1 MLNHKT
7 QVDVCW
13 WVQNCGVFSGPRY
26 RVLSPAGRPEWLGHN
41 SNWTQ
46 RSWSGPLQVWLW
58 FWDGGQS
65 TPALTPDF
73 PAHRMDW
80 SILNLQGICMWKFSK
95 VWIFC
100 SKAEAV
106 EHPISTHLSLPLP
119 APLAKYGQASPPL
132 GLPLWEAALIV
143 PVTWFHLSGKAAS
156 GGWHTSFGFD

>member
-1 MLNHKT
+1 MGEPIGLERRNFRGNLWHQCLPLMLNHKT

-65 TPALTPDF
+65 TPALTPGF
-73 PAHRMDW
+73 PAHRMDR
-80 SILNLQGICMWKFSK
+80 SILNLQGGCVWKCFPK
-95 VWIFC
+95 C
-100 SKAEAV
+100 E
-106 EHPISTHLSLPLP
+106 LS
-119 APLAKYGQASPPL
+119 AAKQRLLSIPYPHTSCYPYQLLWQNMDRPPL
-132 GLPLWEAALIV
+132 HLDCLVGRLP
-143 PVTWFHLSGKAAS
+143 S
-156 GGWHTSFGFD
+156 